1 MKKKT
6 LYITLALSVSL
17 LVLVVSC
24 VELDVIE
31 VVTATAEAT
40 RPLTEEEEYYLGR
53 SVAARILAT
62 YPLLE
67 DERATEYVNLVGQ
80 TVALH
85 SDKPVTYGGYHFAV
99 LDTDEINAFAC
110 PGGIIFITRGVFNF
124 VENEDELAAVIAHEV
139 AHIVNRDGVKAIQS
153 SRMTNLAVVM
163 GTEAVASTS
172 SAEFGQLLSI
182 FEGSIQDVF
191 SQVVVNGYSQATE
204 AKADV
209 SSLSYLERAGYDPHA
224 LETMLTRIIAEG
236 QGSERGVMKTHPAT
250 TDRLD
255 NVATKMPSYR
265 PDDDSV
271 VLRSQRFAYV
281 AQKQ

>member
-1 MKKKT
+1 
-6 LYITLALSVSL
+6 L
-17 LVLVVSC
+17 LLFLVASC
-24 VELDVIE
+24 AEFDVIK
-31 VVTATAEAT
+31 VVTATAEAS

-62 YPLLE
+62 YPLLK
-67 DERATEYVNLVGQ
+67 DETATEYVNLVGQ

-110 PGGIIFITRGVFNF
+110 PGGIIFITRGVYNF
-124 VENEDELAAVIAHEV
+124 VKNEDELAAVVAHEV

-153 SRMTNLAVVM
+153 SRLTNLAVVM

-172 SAEFGQLLSI
+172 SADFGELLSI

-191 SQVVVNGYSQATE
+191 SKVVLNGYSQATE

-209 SSLSYLERAGYDPHA
+209 SGLTYLERAGYDPHA
-224 LETMLTRIIAEG
+224 LETMLTRIITEG
-236 QGSERGVMKTHPAT
+236 QASERGIMKTHPAT
-250 TDRLD
+250 SDRLD
-255 NVATKMPSYR
+255 NVVKNMPPYR
-265 PDDDSV
+265 PDADSV
-271 VLRSQRFAYV
+271 VLRSQRYADI
-281 AQKQ
+281 AQ

>member
-6 LYITLALSVSL
+6 IYVTLAFSVSL
-17 LVLVVSC
+17 LVMVVSC

-31 VVTATAEAT
+31 VVTATAEAS

-85 SDKPVTYGGYHFAV
+85 SDKPVTYGGYHFAI

-110 PGGIIFITRGVFNF
+110 PGGIIFITRGVFKF
-124 VENEDELAAVIAHEV
+124 VENEDELAAVVAHEI

-153 SRMTNLAVVM
+153 SRMTNLAMVM
-163 GTEAVASTS
+163 GTEAVSNTS

-191 SQVVVNGYSQATE
+191 SKVVLNGYSQATE

-209 SSLSYLERAGYDPHA
+209 SSLTYLERAGYDPHA
-224 LETMLTRIIAEG
+224 LETMLTRIVIEG
-236 QGSERGVMKTHPAT
+236 KASERGVMKTHPAT
-250 TDRLD
+250 SDRLD
-255 NVATKMPSYR
+255 NVVKKMPPYR
-265 PDDDSV
+265 PDADSV
-271 VLRSQRFAYV
+271 VLRSQRYAYV
-281 AQKQ
+281 AR